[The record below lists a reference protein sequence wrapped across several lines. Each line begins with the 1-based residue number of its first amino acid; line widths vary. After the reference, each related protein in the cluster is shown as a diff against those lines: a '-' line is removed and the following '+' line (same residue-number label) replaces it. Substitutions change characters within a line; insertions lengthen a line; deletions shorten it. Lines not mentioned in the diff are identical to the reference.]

1 MNSLMDVVPPM
12 GARTSSQ
19 APAQAPHTTPFFL
32 VMDLS
37 DEFVLFIIS
46 VLLCLMIHIS
56 CRTYVYLLWHYFES
70 YVCS

>member
-1 MNSLMDVVPPM
+1 MLDNLVSNIIVFFLFSENHHFWLRRYQMNSLMDVVPPM

-37 DEFVLFIIS
+37 DEFV
-46 VLLCLMIHIS
+46 
-56 CRTYVYLLWHYFES
+56 
-70 YVCS
+70 